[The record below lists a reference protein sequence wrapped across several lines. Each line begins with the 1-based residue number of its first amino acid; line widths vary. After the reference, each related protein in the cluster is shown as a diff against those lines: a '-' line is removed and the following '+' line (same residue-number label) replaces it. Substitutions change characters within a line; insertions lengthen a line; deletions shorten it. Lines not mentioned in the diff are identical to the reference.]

1 MGFGK
6 FLMSLTKPELDDL
19 KEKCNLADDEEMI
32 FDALAKGKS
41 RVFIAESL
49 AMSCS
54 TVTHKTNHILQKVK
68 KLNSL

>member
-19 KEKCNLADDEEMI
+19 KEKCNLTEDEEKI
-32 FDALAKGKS
+32 FDALARGKS
-41 RVFIAESL
+41 RVYIAENL

-54 TVTHKTNHILQKVK
+54 TVTYKTNHILQKVK
-68 KLNSL
+68 KLNNF